1 MSDKTVIDI
10 ESAEQQEERSK
21 EKKRNEEI
29 INLIIRQ
36 TDYSREKV
44 KEKLLEWNND
54 YIKVIKEYINP
65 NFNVKKPKVYSSR
78 NQGVMSEIRGFMDG
92 VNKEYY
98 RKKEAKERYEQLM
111 MQNYLLQ
118 QKMKKEAE
126 EAEATEAKNKKV
138 ESDKNDEKK

>member
-10 ESAEQQEERSK
+10 ESTEQQEKRSK
-21 EKKRNEEI
+21 EKKRKEEI
-29 INLIIRQ
+29 INMIIRQ
-36 TDYSREKV
+36 TDYSSEKV
-44 KEKLLEWNND
+44 EEKLLEWNND

-65 NFNVKKPKVYSSR
+65 NFNVKKPKVYLSR
-78 NQGVMSEIRGFMDG
+78 NQGVMTEIRGFMDN

-118 QKMKKEAE
+118 QKMKN
-126 EAEATEAKNKKV
+126 EATKAESKNEKV
-138 ESDKNDEKK
+138 ESDKNKKK

>member
-10 ESAEQQEERSK
+10 ESTEQQEKRSK
-21 EKKRNEEI
+21 EKKRKEEI
-29 INLIIRQ
+29 INMIIRQ
-36 TDYSREKV
+36 TDYSSEKV
-44 KEKLLEWNND
+44 EEKLLEWNND

-65 NFNVKKPKVYSSR
+65 NFNVKKPKVYLSR
-78 NQGVMSEIRGFMDG
+78 NQGVMTEIRGFMDN

-118 QKMKKEAE
+118 QKMKNEETKAE
-126 EAEATEAKNKKV
+126 SKNEKV
-138 ESDKNDEKK
+138 ESDKNKKK